1 MQSQGAI
8 DPKKKEDSLT
18 QFMQSVG
25 AVTPKKKEDS
35 LAQFMQ
41 SQGSQLPKLPDFYK
55 PVSPIPKT
63 IPPEMIET
71 MWKGMGETAP
81 VKPKPTL
88 PELTAQTLK
97 TLGGGINLGFSHL
110 LGLKDVFAEKILPKE
125 DIEFQKKIFPNII
138 EELTGEDLS
147 KTVKGYFD
155 KSGQQLMEEGL
166 EEGSTAQLFVA
177 GTGIMLPT
185 IITLSAMGPVGLPIL
200 SAAGFTEQLGA
211 AGVPV
216 GTAHGAMLH
225 KIITASNVLPK
236 KIRIPVLY
244 AFGFITSQGDLKQ
257 RFADAALWGG
267 LGSIGKEGMPLR
279 KLKSKHKALVTEPE
293 KAIKEIFEEKITEK
307 DLEPIGG
314 AEVVADRIAKT
325 LETEDTVLAKRRE
338 QLLTK
343 KYPPGIP
350 KDAENWRAVWDVT
363 GGRGVAPYKD
373 ASGKFIELEEYQNMI
388 PKQLRRKDSPYAPDK
403 VAQLLKLEE
412 GDRGLYEFLRH
423 KKQSMTEAEYWEEEG
438 LRMEEEARGRPR
450 KEKPSQAEIIKTEAE
465 ILRATNKS
473 SEHIS
478 KFIKNDFMDGE
489 RLREI
494 TNEVIAGKK
503 TQPEATKEIKGLIE
517 DTVGT
522 EGFKEVSVGE
532 VGIRIAQLK
541 ERLGETKD
549 LGKKRIIQADIEK
562 LEAQLKGEK
571 EEPGFKLTAE
581 EAPKKVETP
590 KTEQEE
596 LFEMVKGEAKPP
608 LKFKDINK
616 WRKEIQPWVEKG
628 YVVEYGDG
636 WARVVEQNEPGKGK
650 LISKAKAPEFGVE
663 KEVQLGISDE
673 ATEKFE
679 WEKKKVKIAG
689 EEVEAG
695 KIFEKVDH
703 GKVVSVE
710 ATKPKGWYE
719 VEYEDGFKAT
729 TKNPPKLSKEPEF
742 KVKEE
747 WKVKATPEEQ
757 MRMAEREVDE
767 ALREIGGLGE
777 ELIGETEG
785 GEPISMISKEQMKR
799 AGEAGY
805 IKLEVGKTF
814 GKSIK
819 TKVYQ
824 DIFDRFHSIKK
835 LTDIV
840 KKEGAELPAI
850 KDPYMGI
857 RNYLGVQGKAETK
870 IFYKRFKV
878 DEQGNLRF
886 EGESLK
892 DIVKPVKENLDDF
905 RRYLVDRR
913 VPELEGRGIETG
925 RDVKEAE
932 KFIKEHVK
940 EFEPYAKKYTE
951 YMHSLLDE
959 LQESGFLSKSKL
971 ETIKSHNQMY
981 APFQR
986 VIEDIEQHGY
996 IPSSTKILSKITSPL
1011 KRIKGS
1017 ERPIIDPL
1025 ESAIEAT
1032 YRITNV
1038 VERNRIANQIIDLRK
1053 MSPEIA
1059 RIIKPTKPQMS
1070 VTVLEDGT
1078 KVYRP
1083 SAYQKEGIIEVMEK
1097 GKRHFYE
1104 VPKELYEAMSQLDK
1118 VGYGWMTKLLA
1129 APARLLRTGATTT
1142 PEFAFRNPVRDQWF
1156 AFVNAKHGY
1165 IPGWDLAKGLFT
1177 LVRKPELYWKW
1188 KASGGEWSM
1197 LVTLDRAAN
1206 QATIK
1211 KVLGIKDY
1219 KKYMKNPIG
1228 FFEDVSMVGEI
1239 PTRLGVFER
1248 AQKKVSDIEA
1258 AYESR
1263 EGSIDFARRGAKTKT
1278 ISALYT
1284 FLNARLQGMEKLIRT
1299 AKERPVVTAAKIM
1312 AVAVIP
1318 SVVNYLINRDDPDYW
1333 EIPEWQRDLFW
1344 IIPVRRSKGVMGKK
1358 PIYLRIP
1365 KGDVGVIFGT
1375 TTEKVLEFMDKDKEG
1390 KLELDKL
1397 AVSIIKESMPISD
1410 VGGFLP
1416 VVARIPVE
1424 LMANEKFFYGRPI
1437 VSQGKEMLE
1446 PRYQYSPFTSETA
1459 KAIGKVFNISP
1470 AKIEHLIT
1478 GYGAGMARYALEL
1491 NDGILG
1497 EMGVLPKKPE
1507 RPTDLSDI
1515 PVVKAF
1521 TIRDPRGFGSESVQ
1535 NFYDTLEGIERFS
1548 ATEKKLKQEGKGE
1561 ERIKYIKSHEVEFIA
1576 TQKKLDTE
1584 FRKAQGDLAA
1594 LRKIRD
1600 RVLDDREITKEQKE
1614 EVMNEINAFV
1624 MAKVITVLSK
1634 YRALEA
1640 IKRKKKK

>member
-1 MQSQGAI
+1 VPEGYKLLTPQAPKIPTPGA
-8 DPKKKEDSLT
+8 DLPPMPEGFQL
-18 QFMQSVG
+18 V
-25 AVTPKKKEDS
+25 E
-35 LAQFMQ
+35 
-41 SQGSQLPKLPDFYK
+41 LPKIPDFYK
-55 PVSPIPKT
+55 PESPIPQT
-63 IPPEMIET
+63 IPPEMIEL
-71 MWKGMGETAP
+71 MWKGMGETVPTKPPP
-81 VKPKPTL
+81 VNKLLPSPSLPLPSIKQAILQPGAELLGGFYGGAAGFADLMDWGAGQIAKLTGVPKGGLFDIWKNEWMTISQHFSEKGL
-88 PELTAQTLK
+88 PEGVMK
-97 TLGGGINLGFSHL
+97 KIYSGLGSAGFDIPVIMAVSL
-110 LGLKDVFAEKILPKE
+110 PMFMGANGLKEGGAEGAATGFVQGVALGKILHTLRYLPKTFQPVVGGSVFAAIGEGDLEERTSQFAIGAALTGFGRRGPKW
-125 DIEFQKKIFPNII
+125 DEFKNTYKKSPEII
-138 EELTGEDLS
+138 EKEAKGILKEADIDLS
-147 KTVKGYFD
+147 KEEAGSLGGYEKVVD
-155 KSGQQLMEEGL
+155 NLVL
-166 EEGSTAQLFVA
+166 EA
-177 GTGIMLPT
+177 
-185 IITLSAMGPVGLPIL
+185 
-200 SAAGFTEQLGA
+200 
-211 AGVPV
+211 
-216 GTAHGAMLH
+216 
-225 KIITASNVLPK
+225 
-236 KIRIPVLY
+236 
-244 AFGFITSQGDLKQ
+244 
-257 RFADAALWGG
+257 
-267 LGSIGKEGMPLR
+267 
-279 KLKSKHKALVTEPE
+279 
-293 KAIKEIFEEKITEK
+293 
-307 DLEPIGG
+307 
-314 AEVVADRIAKT
+314 
-325 LETEDTVLAKRRE
+325 RRE
-338 QLLTK
+338 KLLTK

-350 KDAENWRAVWDVT
+350 KDAVNWKEAWDVT
-363 GGRGVAPYKD
+363 GGQGVAPYKD
-373 ASGKFIELEEYQNMI
+373 AHGKPIELEEYQNMI

-403 VAQLLKLEE
+403 VAQLLGLEE
-412 GDRGLYEFLRH
+412 GDRGLYEFLGR
-423 KKQSMTEAEYWEEEG
+423 KKRTGMTEAEYWEEEG
-438 LRMEEEARGRPR
+438 MRMEEEARGRPR
-450 KEKPSQAEIIKTEAE
+450 KEKPSQAQIIKTETE

-489 RLREI
+489 RLREV

-517 DTVGT
+517 DTVGA
-522 EGFKEVSVGE
+522 EGFKEVSAGE
-532 VGIRIAQLK
+532 VETRVAQLK
-541 ERLGETKD
+541 ERLGETED

-562 LEAQLKGEK
+562 LKAQLKGEK
-571 EEPGFKLTAE
+571 IPEIPLERPEKPVEPRKP
-581 EAPKKVETP
+581 EAKGKPATRE
-590 KTEQEE
+590 
-596 LFEMVKGEAKPP
+596 FEM
-608 LKFKDINK
+608 
-616 WRKEIQPWVEKG
+616 
-628 YVVEYGDG
+628 
-636 WARVVEQNEPGKGK
+636 
-650 LISKAKAPEFGVE
+650 
-663 KEVQLGISDE
+663 
-673 ATEKFE
+673 
-679 WEKKKVKIAG
+679 
-689 EEVEAG
+689 
-695 KIFEKVDH
+695 
-703 GKVVSVE
+703 
-710 ATKPKGWYE
+710 
-719 VEYEDGFKAT
+719 
-729 TKNPPKLSKEPEF
+729 
-742 KVKEE
+742 KEE

-757 MRMAEREVDE
+757 MAMADRKVDE

-777 ELIGETEG
+777 ELTGETEA

-819 TKVYQ
+819 TKAYQ

-840 KKEGAELPAI
+840 KKEGVELPAI

-878 DEQGNLRF
+878 DEHGNVRF
-886 EGESLK
+886 KGESLR
-892 DIVKPVKENLDDF
+892 DILKPVKEKLDDF

-925 RDVKEAE
+925 RNVEEAK
-932 KFIKEHVK
+932 KFIKEHIR
-940 EFEPYAKKYTE
+940 EFEPSAKKFTD

-959 LQESGFLSKSKL
+959 LYDAGYLSKSQLK
-971 ETIKSHNQMY
+971 TIKAHNQMY

-996 IPSSTKILSKITSPL
+996 IPSSTKILSKIRSPL

-1059 RIIKPTKPQMS
+1059 RIIKPIKPQMS

-1083 SAYQKEGIIEVMEK
+1083 SVYQKEGIIEVMEK

-1104 VPKELYEAMSQLDK
+1104 VPKELYDAMSQLDK
-1118 VGYGWMTKLLA
+1118 VGLGWLTKMLA
-1129 APARLLRTGATTT
+1129 LPARILRTGATTT

-1165 IPGWDLAKGLFT
+1165 IPGYDFVKGLFT
-1177 LVRKPELYWKW
+1177 LIKKPELYWKW

-1197 LVTLDRAAN
+1197 LVTLDRASS
-1206 QATIK
+1206 QITLK

-1228 FFEDVSMVGEI
+1228 FFEDISMLGEI
-1239 PTRLGVFER
+1239 PTRLGVFGR
-1248 AQKKVSDIEA
+1248 AQKKVSDVEA

-1263 EGSIDFARRGAKTKT
+1263 EASIDFGRRGGKTKVV
-1278 ISALYT
+1278 SSLYT
-1284 FLNARLQGMEKLIRT
+1284 FLNARGQGMDKLIRT
-1299 AKERPVVTAAKIM
+1299 AKERPVMTAAKIM

-1318 SVVNYLINRDDPDYW
+1318 SIINYLVNRDDPYYW

-1344 IIPVRRSKGVMGKK
+1344 IIPVRRAKGVMGKK

-1397 AVSIIKESMPISD
+1397 AISIIKESMPISD

-1416 VVARIPVE
+1416 VAARIPVE

-1437 VSQGKEMLE
+1437 VSQGKEKLE
-1446 PRYQYSPFTSETA
+1446 PRYQHSPFTSETA

-1478 GYGAGMARYALEL
+1478 GYGAGMARYALKL

-1497 EMGVLPKKPE
+1497 EMGILPKKPE

-1535 NFYDTLEGIERFS
+1535 NFYETLDGIERFS
-1548 ATEKKLKQEGKGE
+1548 ATEKKLKQEGKEE

-1584 FRKAQGDLAA
+1584 FRRTQGDLAA

-1624 MAKVITVLSK
+1624 MAKVITVLSD

-1640 IKRKKKK
+1640 IKRKKKE